1 MSAGVE
7 LSAER
12 RARVRR
18 AGGIALVALAVVTAS
33 ALSWRWFV
41 EYHRNVV
48 DDALI
53 SMVYARRL
61 ATGDGLVFNP
71 GERVEG
77 YTNFLWTVTLAP
89 VYWLSRLFRGD
100 FVDWCVGTSVLMS
113 AIDLGLVAL
122 VARRLWG
129 DRVLPLALALGWCVL
144 DNSYTVW
151 AMMALEGHYVA
162 LWVLATL
169 AVWTSSLRHRE
180 LATGLCLAAVPMARP
195 DGALFVG
202 AFALSEA
209 LHVLVP
215 LVKRDRVLAARRLRA
230 LALAGGVAA
239 AVFGAYFAW
248 RWRYYGWPLPNTYY
262 LKLGSSSFDGT
273 KRGLE
278 YLSGFLDERADL
290 PLLALLAV
298 PFLRNATLRT
308 LALWVVVHLAYVAK
322 VGGDFYPG
330 HRFLVPLIPALAL
343 LVGHAVFAFGDLARR
358 PRVAHLLGRASA
370 TAALAALSGVYV
382 AGALSELW
390 AIGVKKGPIALEI
403 RAWRHKVDE
412 QRRYMSW
419 LARHSS
425 PDETICVGDV
435 GSAGLYANLRVIDYY
450 GVIDAYVAH
459 QESPL
464 LGRGKAGHEKTADVD
479 YVLSRRPK
487 YIKWGYLPGVFWEH
501 GYYFD
506 TSIPMDVGMLG
517 LWVRDDLRGRGHVAE
532 AHSFRFGEARYEGWS
547 TSGNAFEAWPTNRPA
562 PRQMGIT
569 YAEGHFV
576 SSFHPT
582 LGDRAVGRLKSAPFP
597 LVGDRILLMVAGGH
611 EPDLLR
617 VSLIVGGERRFSET
631 GARSETLGR
640 REWDVSAF
648 KGQPAELEIVDEV
661 TGSWGHLIVDEVVQ
675 WIADR

>member
-89 VYWLSRLFRGD
+89 VYWLSRLMHGE
-100 FVDWCVGTSVLMS
+100 FVDWCVGASVLVS

-129 DRVLPLALALGWCVL
+129 DRILPLALALGWCVL

-169 AVWTSSLRHRE
+169 AAWTSSLRHRE

-209 LHVLVP
+209 LHVLAP

-278 YLSGFLDERADL
+278 YLKGFLDERADL

-298 PFLRNATLRT
+298 PFLRNASLRT
-308 LALWVVVHLAYVAK
+308 LALWVVVHLVYVAK

-343 LVGHAVFAFGDLARR
+343 LVGHAVFAFGDFARR

-370 TAALAALSGVYV
+370 SGALCALSALYV
-382 AGALSELW
+382 GGALSELW

-517 LWVRDDLRGRGHVAE
+517 LWVRDDLRGRGHVDE
-532 AHSFRFGEARYEGWS
+532 AHSFRFGEARYEGWT

-562 PRQMGIT
+562 PRQMSIS

-576 SSFHPT
+576 SSFHPA
-582 LGDRAVGRLKSAPFP
+582 LGDRAVGRLKSAPFL
-597 LVGDRILLMVAGGH
+597 LVGDRILLRVAGGH

-648 KGQPAELEIVDEV
+648 KGQAAELEIVDEV
-661 TGSWGHLIVDEVVQ
+661 TGSWGHLIVDDVVQ
-675 WIADR
+675 WVASR